1 LSEQRRLR
9 SELRQGLH
17 QFLMSMYMSYTE
29 TMGQDEAKDIILQ
42 VIEEEYKYF
51 SPDGVETKSATDVLA
66 DKIQEL
72 TDKMETIKDFDS
84 QVYYA
89 EKIDALQAAFD
100 VFKLK
105 IS

>member
-29 TMGQDEAKDIILQ
+29 TMGQDEAKEIVLQ

-51 SPDGVETKSATDVLA
+51 SPDGMQTKSAKDVLT

-72 TDKMETIKDFDS
+72 TDKLETIKDFDS

-89 EKIDALQAAFD
+89 EKIDALQAALEAFEM
-100 VFKLK
+100 K